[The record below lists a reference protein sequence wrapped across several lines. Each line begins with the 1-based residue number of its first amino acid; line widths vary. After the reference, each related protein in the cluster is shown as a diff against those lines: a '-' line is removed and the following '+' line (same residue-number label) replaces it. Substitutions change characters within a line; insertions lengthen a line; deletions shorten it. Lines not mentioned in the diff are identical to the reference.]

1 MLFGLRQS
9 EGKEAV
15 NNLGLLLQT
24 ALASHVGEVR
34 LSDIRPVVEE
44 HQARR
49 KLLETRHR
57 TGDEIHTRGR
67 TSLRIVRLE
76 MALSDHL
83 ALALTDASPLA
94 SIETL
99 TEAGLANNMT
109 PEDRKR
115 AVEGTGV

>member
-1 MLFGLRQS
+1 
-9 EGKEAV
+9 
-15 NNLGLLLQT
+15 LQT

-44 HQARR
+44 HQARA

-57 TGDEIHTRGR
+57 TADEIHTRGR
-67 TSLRIVRLE
+67 TSRKAARLE

-94 SIETL
+94 SIE
-99 TEAGLANNMT
+99 A
-109 PEDRKR
+109 
-115 AVEGTGV
+115 

>member
-67 TSLRIVRLE
+67 TSLRTVRLE
-76 MALSDHL
+76 MALSDHH
-83 ALALTDASPLA
+83 ALALNDASPSA
-94 SIETL
+94 SIETHREPGPPDTL
-99 TEAGLANNMT
+99 THEPRTALL
-109 PEDRKR
+109 PPCP
-115 AVEGTGV
+115 